1 MRESSICKDFL
12 NINYKVYLMLKLI
25 KGKTIKVE
33 RKY

>member
-1 MRESSICKDFL
+1 MREGFIYKYFL

-25 KGKTIKVE
+25 KGETIKVE